1 MLMVLIWLALELFG
15 DSDYSITI
23 PRCGL
28 GTIRNVDVVGAK
40 VGFDSDV
47 VRLNISTDQ
56 DGVINQD
63 FDLLPGSCNADCTD
77 AFNRCS
83 PACHGYIDEEGNMCK
98 FYEGQG
104 YELEDIQ
111 NKCAYRLSGSQVI
124 LQILED
130 TDEYKVLNCC
140 DGEPYL
146 IKRPKSDI
154 VLRKEKNLVV
164 IERHLLYGLENVVLK
179 LYYWDDS

>member
-1 MLMVLIWLALELFG
+1 LNDVGFNCTEFFETLIEEPYCRQTIHGNVYVDGADLVGARVIPLGYIDGVSFRQYFNNVIHG

-83 PACHGYIDEEGNMCK
+83 PACHGYIDEEGNMCE
-98 FYEGQG
+98 FFQ
-104 YELEDIQ
+104 
-111 NKCAYRLSGSQVI
+111 I
-124 LQILED
+124 LQ
-130 TDEYKVLNCC
+130 YMN
-140 DGEPYL
+140 
-146 IKRPKSDI
+146 
-154 VLRKEKNLVV
+154 
-164 IERHLLYGLENVVLK
+164 
-179 LYYWDDS
+179 